1 MNKPILKC
9 AILDDSA
16 LQRLS
21 IVRLIEKHPYLE
33 VIVEYNNAIE
43 AKIGLETTKID
54 LVFLDIEMP
63 IMSGFALLDDLTL
76 KPQIIFVSG
85 KTRYAFK
92 AFDYDALDY
101 LHKPILKERFSNAA
115 HKTVSNFKMK
125 NNGTFEGIL
134 PEDRFL
140 RIHKSYIVNLD
151 KFLLYNSK
159 VIELENQQVPLS
171 RNRKSQLV
179 KALTTSLKR

>member
-1 MNKPILKC
+1 
-9 AILDDSA
+9 
-16 LQRLS
+16 
-21 IVRLIEKHPYLE
+21 
-33 VIVEYNNAIE
+33 
-43 AKIGLETTKID
+43 
-54 LVFLDIEMP
+54 
-63 IMSGFALLDDLTL
+63 
-76 KPQIIFVSG
+76 
-85 KTRYAFK
+85 
-92 AFDYDALDY
+92 
-101 LHKPILKERFSNAA
+101 
-115 HKTVSNFKMK
+115 MK

-171 RNRKSQLV
+171 RNRKSQPV